1 MGSFSLAL
9 AELIL
14 VFNKVEKKS
23 KREEFIER
31 LHKIDKRFSNILA
44 FEGNYKDSSKRKVLM
59 TPATEFYRIYKQEIE
74 SIQKENEG
82 LRGLLKDI
90 NKLSKLT
97 TK

>member
-1 MGSFSLAL
+1 M
-9 AELIL
+9 
-14 VFNKVEKKS
+14 FNKVEKKS
-23 KREEFIER
+23 KRDEFIER

-90 NKLSKLT
+90 NKISKLT
-97 TK
+97 PK

>member
-1 MGSFSLAL
+1 M
-9 AELIL
+9 
-14 VFNKVEKKS
+14 EKKS

-44 FEGNYKDSSKRKVLM
+44 
-59 TPATEFYRIYKQEIE
+59 IYKQEIE